1 VGPYPALLTSA
12 GEEASDGPDSRKTS
26 NQGRTDMT
34 REPVRMLAVSLVTF
48 LVCAL
53 VLGVGPAW
61 AGHKPNNEV
70 LLGGAISQTGQYAEP
85 AGRQVNAIKLWADE
99 VNGRGGLLGH
109 KVALRMLDD
118 KSDTQT
124 SIKLYEKLITEDKV
138 DVLLAPY
145 SSGITEAVANV
156 NERYKMPFVAY
167 GASST
172 PIWEKGRKYIFNI
185 VAVAEDY
192 QKGAV
197 YLAKQI
203 GVKSIAI
210 IGQDSLF
217 PRQAAKGAKEHAK
230 QLGIEVVLEENYPV
244 KQTDFTALL
253 QKIKAAGAEAI
264 ISNSYFADSAAQL
277 RQMRELNL
285 NFKLYSST
293 IGPSLPNFP
302 EQVGGVAE
310 YVLGY
315 SQWEPLPQILKHPG
329 MKEFI
334 EAYEKRYGE
343 KPNYHAGNAYG
354 ALQVTEAALKK
365 AGSFD
370 SEKLREALATI
381 DVHSAFGRYK
391 VDARGMNSHEGLTFQ
406 VLRGQ
411 RKVVWPEKWAETKAE
426 LPMPEWSKR

>member
-1 VGPYPALLTSA
+1 MRTQTIRILAGTAAATLLALGAPAHA
-12 GEEASDGPDSRKTS
+12 NHR
-26 NQGRTDMT
+26 
-34 REPVRMLAVSLVTF
+34 
-48 LVCAL
+48 
-53 VLGVGPAW
+53 
-61 AGHKPNNEV
+61 PNNEV
-70 LLGGAISQTGQYAEP
+70 LIGGAISQTGPYAEP
-85 AGRQVNAIKLWADE
+85 AGRQVYSIKLWLDE
-99 VNGRGGLLGH
+99 VNARGGLLGH
-109 KVALRMLDD
+109 KVVLQLLDD
-118 KSDTQT
+118 KSDIQT

-167 GASST
+167 GAASS

-197 YLAKQI
+197 HLAKQI
-203 GVKSIAI
+203 GVKKLAI

-217 PRQAAKGAKEHAK
+217 PRQAGKGAKEWAK
-230 QLGIEVVLEENYPV
+230 KLGIDVVLDENYPT

-253 QKIKAAGAEAI
+253 QKIKAAGGEAI

-285 NFKLYSST
+285 NFKMYSST
-293 IGPSLPNFP
+293 VGPGLPNFP
-302 EQVGGVAE
+302 EQLGGTAE
-310 YVLGY
+310 YVLGF
-315 SQWEPLPQILKHPG
+315 SQWEPLPAILKNPG
-329 MKEFI
+329 MQEYIDK
-334 EAYEKRYGE
+334 YEKRFNE
-343 KPNYHAGNAYG
+343 KPNYHAGGAYG
-354 ALQVTEAALKK
+354 ALLVTEAALKK

-381 DVHSAFGRYK
+381 DVTTTFGRYK
-391 VDARGMNSHEGLTFQ
+391 VDAKGMNAHEGITFQ
-406 VLRGQ
+406 ILKGQ
-411 RKVVWPEKWAETKAE
+411 RRVVWPEKWAETKAE

>member
-1 VGPYPALLTSA
+1 MRSTRGSSSSGSDSNERETSTHGGLGMKTAAILAFAGALA
-12 GEEASDGPDSRKTS
+12 
-26 NQGRTDMT
+26 
-34 REPVRMLAVSLVTF
+34 
-48 LVCAL
+48 AL
-53 VLGVGPAW
+53 FVLGVGTGW
-61 AGHKPNNEV
+61 AGHRPNNEV
-70 LLGGAISQTGQYAEP
+70 LVGGAISQTGQYAEP
-85 AGRQVNAIKLWADE
+85 AGRQVYSIKLWVDE
-99 VNGRGGLLGH
+99 VNARGGLLGH
-109 KVALRMLDD
+109 TIVLRLLDD
-118 KSDTQT
+118 KSDIQT

-156 NERYKMPFVAY
+156 NERYKMPFLAY

-172 PIWEKGRKYIFNI
+172 PIWEKGRRYIFNI

-197 YLAKQI
+197 HLARQI
-203 GVKSIAI
+203 GVTKAAI

-217 PRQAAKGAKEHAK
+217 PRQAGKGAKDWCK
-230 QLGIEVVLEENYPV
+230 KLGIDVVLEENYPT

-253 QKIKAAGAEAI
+253 QKIKAADAEAVF
-264 ISNSYFADSAAQL
+264 SNSYFADSAAQL

-302 EQVGGVAE
+302 EQLGATAE
-310 YVLGY
+310 YVLGF
-315 SQWEPLPQILKHPG
+315 SQWEPLPKVLGHPG
-329 MKEFI
+329 MQEYI
-334 EAYEKRYGE
+334 ERYEKRFGE
-343 KPNYHAGNAYG
+343 KPNYHAGGAYG

-365 AGSFD
+365 VGSFD
-370 SEKLREALATI
+370 NEKLRDALATTEVQTI
-381 DVHSAFGRYK
+381 YGRYK

-411 RKVVWPEKWAETKAE
+411 RRVVWPEKWAETRAE
-426 LPMPEWSKR
+426 LPTPEWSKR

>member
-1 VGPYPALLTSA
+1 MARRSIVQALAGACGALLVIA
-12 GEEASDGPDSRKTS
+12 A
-26 NQGRTDMT
+26 
-34 REPVRMLAVSLVTF
+34 
-48 LVCAL
+48 
-53 VLGVGPAW
+53 GPAW
-61 AGHKPNNEV
+61 AGHRPNNEV
-70 LLGGAISQTGQYAEP
+70 LLGGAISQTGRYAEP
-85 AGRQVNAIKLWADE
+85 ATRQVNSIHLWVDE
-99 VNGRGGLLGH
+99 VNARGGLLGH
-109 KVALRMLDD
+109 KIVLRLLDD

-138 DVLLAPY
+138 DLLLAPY

-167 GASST
+167 GAASS

-192 QKGAV
+192 DKGAV
-197 YLAKQI
+197 HLAKQI
-203 GVKSIAI
+203 GVKKAAI
-210 IGQDSLF
+210 IGEDSLF
-217 PRQAAKGAKEHAK
+217 PRQAGLGAKEWAQK
-230 QLGIEVVLEENYPV
+230 LGIEIVLVENYPT

-264 ISNSYFADSAAQL
+264 FSNSYFADAAAQL

-285 NFKLYSST
+285 NFKLFSST

-302 EQVGGVAE
+302 EQLGATAE
-310 YVLGY
+310 YVLGF
-315 SQWEPLPQILKHPG
+315 SQWEPLPDVLKHPG

-334 EAYEKRYGE
+334 AAYEKRFGE

-365 AGSFD
+365 VGSFD
-370 SEKLREALATI
+370 NEKLRDALATI
-381 DVHSAFGRYK
+381 EVHSIFGRYK
-391 VDARGMNSHEGLTFQ
+391 VDGKGMNSHEGLTFQ
-406 VLRGQ
+406 ILRGQ
-411 RKVVWPEKWAETKAE
+411 RKVVFPEKWAETKAE